1 MARQAATDFFADS
14 LARIPAMAILRGA
27 GAVEAV
33 GVAEACWDAGIP
45 LVEVSLSGD
54 DALATLEAVCERAR
68 DVGRSAGAGT
78 VLTPGQ
84 VRDAAAAGAA
94 FAVAPGL
101 DPDTVAAARDRQ
113 LPYLPGVATPSEVQ
127 QALALGCRTLKLFPA
142 STLGT
147 EWLRSLAGPFPEARF
162 VAVGGI
168 DAESASDWLEAGAL
182 AVGVGSALSAA
193 TLPRLIAALAR

>member
-14 LARIPAMAILRGA
+14 LARVPAMAILRGA
-27 GAVEAV
+27 GAAEAV

-101 DPDTVAAARDRQ
+101 DPDTVAAARDRR

-168 DAESASDWLEAGAL
+168 DAESAPDWLEAGAL

-193 TLPRLIAALAR
+193 TLPRLIAALAH

>member
-14 LARIPAMAILRGA
+14 LARVPAMAILRGA
-27 GAVEAV
+27 GAAEAV

-101 DPDTVAAARDRQ
+101 DPDTVAAARDRR